1 MPRLGITLG
10 DPRGIGPEV
19 TAAALSS
26 FSGLD
31 GIEPVLVGPRSLGEV
46 EGRLEG
52 VPREAVG
59 DWDPAGGE
67 RLAGALSGRAIER
80 AVALARTGEIDGIV
94 TAPISKAALRAAGYT
109 HPGHTEFLQELAGAP
124 EVTMMM
130 SAERTPL
137 GGPLRLALLTAHLP
151 LRDVPSVLDVDLFAR
166 RSGIA
171 IEALR
176 AWWRIERPRLAFAG
190 LNPHA
195 GEGGLFGDEEIE
207 VFAPAL
213 ARLACDPRR
222 GNPRRLSRGHTL
234 RLPEGD
240 LRGGGPHRDTLP
252 RRGSRGPEDDRHER
266 RRERDGRS
274 SLPAHV
280 SRSRHGHGHR
290 RTRDRGPGSDARRD
304 RTLCAVLRGP
314 GRRAMIS
321 LRNVSK
327 VYGPSGAAL
336 EGVSFRLRKGEFAF
350 LTGPSGAGKSTV
362 LELIHFQTRPTE
374 GEVQVSRYNSRRVR
388 RRDIPELRRRV
399 GFVFQDFKLLER
411 LTAAE
416 NVAFALEVV
425 GTPRREIGGRVQRL
439 LSQVGLAARA
449 RSRPSELSGG
459 ERQRVAVARA
469 LATEP
474 RILLADEPTGNLDP
488 DAAAGV
494 FELFRTLNRLGTAVL
509 MATHDAEFVRRQP
522 EIRRLELEHGR
533 LVRDSA
539 A

>member
-1 MPRLGITLG
+1 
-10 DPRGIGPEV
+10 
-19 TAAALSS
+19 
-26 FSGLD
+26 
-31 GIEPVLVGPRSLGEV
+31 
-46 EGRLEG
+46 
-52 VPREAVG
+52 
-59 DWDPAGGE
+59 
-67 RLAGALSGRAIER
+67 
-80 AVALARTGEIDGIV
+80 
-94 TAPISKAALRAAGYT
+94 
-109 HPGHTEFLQELAGAP
+109 
-124 EVTMMM
+124 
-130 SAERTPL
+130 
-137 GGPLRLALLTAHLP
+137 
-151 LRDVPSVLDVDLFAR
+151 
-166 RSGIA
+166 
-171 IEALR
+171 
-176 AWWRIERPRLAFAG
+176 
-190 LNPHA
+190 
-195 GEGGLFGDEEIE
+195 
-207 VFAPAL
+207 
-213 ARLACDPRR
+213 
-222 GNPRRLSRGHTL
+222 
-234 RLPEGD
+234 
-240 LRGGGPHRDTLP
+240 
-252 RRGSRGPEDDRHER
+252 
-266 RRERDGRS
+266 
-274 SLPAHV
+274 
-280 SRSRHGHGHR
+280 
-290 RTRDRGPGSDARRD
+290 
-304 RTLCAVLRGP
+304 
-314 GRRAMIS
+314 MIS
-321 LRNVSK
+321 LRDVSK
-327 VYGPSGAAL
+327 VYGPTGAAL

-362 LELIHFQTRPTE
+362 LELIHFQTLPTE

-522 EIRRLELEHGR
+522 EIRRLELENGR